1 MSMEPEH
8 GAKMPANAA
17 YVFKQINEITELK
30 VVPMKKLIDKLK
42 WLNALAK
49 GASAFWQAG
58 FFLGIVVAL
67 SFIILLIVGL

>member
-42 WLNALAK
+42 WLNTLAK
-49 GASAFWQAG
+49 GASAFW
-58 FFLGIVVAL
+58 
-67 SFIILLIVGL
+67 